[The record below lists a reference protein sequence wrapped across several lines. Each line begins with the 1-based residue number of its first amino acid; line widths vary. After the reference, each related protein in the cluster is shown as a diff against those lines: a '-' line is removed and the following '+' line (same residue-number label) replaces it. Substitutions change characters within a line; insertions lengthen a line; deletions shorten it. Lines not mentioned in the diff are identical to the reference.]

1 MQNGGTTDNRQI
13 RTVCEQ
19 NGINLDEHITKVKEA
34 VEIGLMHVARSIA
47 QSDKPLRQKYDELI
61 DLYNRQPYVGTK
73 KTLKQM
79 VLQQYSTPL
88 PIAFLMSEFV
98 KNKSNSSLYFE
109 PSAGNGFLTIS
120 LPQENTICNEIDRY
134 RLENLKNEHYRK
146 VSEQDARQPFEYNRI
161 FDGVVT
167 NPPFLKGQETNTMIF
182 NALETMKDN
191 GRCAILRDGNAQFTE
206 YAGTK
211 LRSSFTGFYDK
222 LFQEYNVVK
231 IINLNAKKIYA
242 KQGTSFFMHIILIN
256 GRRANKLSDDD
267 SMHRVYNPEI
277 DKIDLAGFEELWEY
291 FLPYIIDETSYY
303 YYSLANKSKLLFKE
317 LELTIEVGDEF
328 VKEKQLS
335 WKQKSK
341 IDYWL
346 RSKEI
351 KDKEIFDFYY
361 VSHINKNG
369 DIHLFNEQNDITQ
382 IYTRKEFYELGLQ
395 FYKHYKPKGLGSID
409 GSTYIIE
416 YGDDIKAFIDGRF
429 VLSCERNGYVN
440 PYFTI
445 KYSNEA
451 ERLHRFRNYCEH
463 VFKHTFEVKG
473 GDSYVSPLLIKEL
486 GLLIKKNDVFI
497 EPLKGAKEKNSLTQ
511 KEADQL
517 KYYIVTDIYGV
528 GDDTKIALNIT
539 SRVDGCN
546 KVVFPIDYFLSK
558 KLKYAYHAHQ
568 LDVLGSLDPDFVKY
582 QNFIKKSLENKHYKD
597 ELDCTELVSEYNRNK
612 ASNML
617 NKEIT
622 KFYLISDDIRHLRKH
637 SKENEYKKGQI
648 PLTMSDFLRI
658 PEILSNPDELLL
670 PQSNPKN
677 GQGIAF
683 IKTFADGKQYCILI
697 DKYEDGELSPKTGY
711 KKPLRGLNGF
721 YSVHDR
727 CPAKQSPNLT
737 SVTPKVPRRF
747 VAKITNFFVIPKQNH
762 NYFSGLDGLTA
773 EQWQNYLAQ
782 NEDWISLN
790 IKYSE
795 YHNNVITI
803 QKPTTSFANYRGGED
818 GYIHYWFHC
827 KKDEIDEK
835 IKVIDKVFNIII
847 DEFPEWKT
855 ENPIISYRP
864 RKDTYHEGYYSVIRE
879 LRFTKKENEK
889 FLQVIPFFLKMLAI
903 THEQI
908 HFNAEYVK
916 TLKYCKFQKVAEKVS
931 ELAIKEMDLLKLISL
946 DERIRLNFSDAPEKV
961 VKNLISNSWII
972 ATQDEIRKHL
982 QAINIKDVMWDLLAN
997 GNYTEETENYI
1008 ITKGKDPKD
1017 KRMPKWVN
1025 IIYSYLCDIYGV
1037 KQRVE

>member
-1 MQNGGTTDNRQI
+1 MEAITKYIETTMQNGGTTDNRQI
-13 RTVCEQ
+13 RKVCEQ
-19 NGINLDEHITKVKEA
+19 NGINLDEKITKVKEA

-47 QSDKPLRQKYDELI
+47 QSDKSLRQKYDELI

-134 RLENLKNEHYRK
+134 RLDNLKNEHYRK

-167 NPPFLKGQETNTMIF
+167 NPPFLKGQETNAMIF
-182 NALETMKDN
+182 NALETMKDS

-231 IINLNAKKIYA
+231 IININAKKIYA

-267 SMHRVYNPEI
+267 TIHRVYNPDI
-277 DKIDLAGFEELWEY
+277 DKIDLAGFEELWEC
-291 FLPYIIDETSYY
+291 FS
-303 YYSLANKSKLLFKE
+303 
-317 LELTIEVGDEF
+317 
-328 VKEKQLS
+328 
-335 WKQKSK
+335 
-341 IDYWL
+341 
-346 RSKEI
+346 
-351 KDKEIFDFYY
+351 
-361 VSHINKNG
+361 
-369 DIHLFNEQNDITQ
+369 
-382 IYTRKEFYELGLQ
+382 
-395 FYKHYKPKGLGSID
+395 
-409 GSTYIIE
+409 
-416 YGDDIKAFIDGRF
+416 
-429 VLSCERNGYVN
+429 
-440 PYFTI
+440 PYFIEQKKDTKSVI
-445 KYSNEA
+445 EISS
-451 ERLHRFRNYCEH
+451 L
-463 VFKHTFEVKG
+463 
-473 GDSYVSPLLIKEL
+473 LLIKEL

-517 KYYIVTDIYGV
+517 KYYIVTDIYEV

-568 LDVLGSLDPDFVKY
+568 LDGLGSLDPDFVIEYHCNGEIYYDLSEARKNGNKIKATIFGTDITMSVSNNDTDFDVRQKLSSCEY
-582 QNFIKKSLENKHYKD
+582 EYVQHGLQNRYKKIKKNEFYR
-597 ELDCTELVSEYNRNK
+597 VVF
-612 ASNML
+612 
-617 NKEIT
+617 T
-622 KFYLISDDIRHLRKH
+622 KYSYLCHTD
-637 SKENEYKKGQI
+637 
-648 PLTMSDFLRI
+648 
-658 PEILSNPDELLL
+658 
-670 PQSNPKN
+670 KN
-677 GQGIAF
+677 GNLI
-683 IKTFADGKQYCILI
+683 I
-697 DKYEDGELSPKTGY
+697 DKRYDTRETDKISGIYATPFGRPNTTRSIGNIGNIQKQPIYARQTCKGY
-711 KKPLRGLNGF
+711 IQNTTNNRI
-721 YSVHDR
+721 
-727 CPAKQSPNLT
+727 
-737 SVTPKVPRRF
+737 RF
-747 VAKITNFFVIPKQNH
+747 VENSSSTLTGTRPTQIAELN
-762 NYFSGLDGLTA
+762 GLTA

-795 YHNNVITI
+795 TEYHNNVITI
-803 QKPTTSFANYRGGED
+803 QKPTASFANYRGGED

-827 KKDEIDEK
+827 KKDEIDGK

-889 FLQVIPFFLKMLAI
+889 FLQVIPFFLKMLTI

-916 TLKYCKFQKVAEKVS
+916 TLKYCKFQAVAEKVS
-931 ELAIKEMDLLKLISL
+931 ELAKTEAKLLEEVSL
-946 DERIRLNFSDAPEKV
+946 SERIRLNFTDAPKNVLKELQTVSNLFDNNRQFTEKQL
-961 VKNLISNSWII
+961 KAL
-972 ATQDEIRKHL
+972 
-982 QAINIKDVMWDLLAN
+982 NIKDVMWECLSKYPYDKQ
-997 GNYTEETENYI
+997 TVDYI
-1008 ITKGKDPKD
+1008 LNKRKDSKD
-1017 KRMPKWVN
+1017 KMLPKWVN
-1025 IIYSYLCDIYGV
+1025 IIYNYLCEKYGV
-1037 KQRVE
+1037 KKNPDNW

>member
-1 MQNGGTTDNRQI
+1 MEAITKYIETTLQNGGTTDNRQI
-13 RTVCEQ
+13 RNICEQ
-19 NGINLDEHITKVKEA
+19 NGINLDEKITKVKEA
-34 VEIGLMHVARSIA
+34 VEIGLMHVARNIA
-47 QSDKPLRQKYDELI
+47 QSDKPLRKKYDELI

-146 VSEQDARQPFEYNRI
+146 VSEQDARQPFEYSRI

-182 NALETMKDN
+182 NALETMKDS

-231 IINLNAKKIYA
+231 IISINAKKIYA

-277 DKIDLAGFEELWEY
+277 DKIELAGFEELWEY
-291 FLPYIIDETSYY
+291 FLPYIS
-303 YYSLANKSKLLFKE
+303 
-317 LELTIEVGDEF
+317 
-328 VKEKQLS
+328 
-335 WKQKSK
+335 
-341 IDYWL
+341 DY
-346 RSKEI
+346 I
-351 KDKEIFDFYY
+351 
-361 VSHINKNG
+361 
-369 DIHLFNEQNDITQ
+369 
-382 IYTRKEFYELGLQ
+382 
-395 FYKHYKPKGLGSID
+395 PK
-409 GSTYIIE
+409 
-416 YGDDIKAFIDGRF
+416 
-429 VLSCERNGYVN
+429 
-440 PYFTI
+440 
-445 KYSNEA
+445 
-451 ERLHRFRNYCEH
+451 
-463 VFKHTFEVKG
+463 
-473 GDSYVSPLLIKEL
+473 LLIKEL
-486 GLLIKKNDVFI
+486 EFVQHG
-497 EPLKGAKEKNSLTQ
+497 
-511 KEADQL
+511 
-517 KYYIVTDIYGV
+517 
-528 GDDTKIALNIT
+528 
-539 SRVDGCN
+539 
-546 KVVFPIDYFLSK
+546 
-558 KLKYAYHAHQ
+558 
-568 LDVLGSLDPDFVKY
+568 LGSIEPDFVKY

-670 PQSNPKN
+670 PKSNPKN

-727 CPAKQSPNLT
+727 CPAKQSSNLT

-747 VAKITNFFVIPKQNH
+747 VAKITSFFVISK
-762 NYFSGLDGLTA
+762 
-773 EQWQNYLAQ
+773 
-782 NEDWISLN
+782 
-790 IKYSE
+790 
-795 YHNNVITI
+795 
-803 QKPTTSFANYRGGED
+803 
-818 GYIHYWFHC
+818 
-827 KKDEIDEK
+827 
-835 IKVIDKVFNIII
+835 
-847 DEFPEWKT
+847 
-855 ENPIISYRP
+855 
-864 RKDTYHEGYYSVIRE
+864 
-879 LRFTKKENEK
+879 
-889 FLQVIPFFLKMLAI
+889 
-903 THEQI
+903 
-908 HFNAEYVK
+908 
-916 TLKYCKFQKVAEKVS
+916 
-931 ELAIKEMDLLKLISL
+931 
-946 DERIRLNFSDAPEKV
+946 
-961 VKNLISNSWII
+961 
-972 ATQDEIRKHL
+972 
-982 QAINIKDVMWDLLAN
+982 
-997 GNYTEETENYI
+997 
-1008 ITKGKDPKD
+1008 
-1017 KRMPKWVN
+1017 
-1025 IIYSYLCDIYGV
+1025 
-1037 KQRVE
+1037 